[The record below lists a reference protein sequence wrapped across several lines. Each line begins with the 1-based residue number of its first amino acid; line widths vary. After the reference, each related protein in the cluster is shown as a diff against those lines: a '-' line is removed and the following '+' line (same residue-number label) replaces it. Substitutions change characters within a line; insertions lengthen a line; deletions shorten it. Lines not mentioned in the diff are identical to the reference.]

1 MKHKENILRLRSE
14 GFTYKQIMEELGCSK
29 GTVSFHCGEGQKDKS
44 RSRVKNN
51 RSKDRLDYIIKSK
64 LYSFCNAQTVYDLPT
79 VKSTSISFRQ
89 NVYDRCYKFKRRG
102 GLNLMTEDI
111 KDFIVKIKNTTTCSL
126 TGRDLDINDTDS
138 WHLDHIVPVCK
149 GGENSLKNCQVVCKD
164 VNQAKSGLLQE
175 DFIRLCKDVLTHQGY
190 TVYQNIGADAQ

>member
-1 MKHKENILRLRSE
+1 MD
-14 GFTYKQIMEELGCSK
+14 T
-29 GTVSFHCGEGQKDKS
+29 
-44 RSRVKNN
+44 
-51 RSKDRLDYIIKSK
+51 
-64 LYSFCNAQTVYDLPT
+64 
-79 VKSTSISFRQ
+79 
-89 NVYDRCYKFKRRG
+89 
-102 GLNLMTEDI
+102 
-111 KDFIVKIKNTTTCSL
+111 
-126 TGRDLDINDTDS
+126 NDTDS